1 MFYAWGD
8 DWEANEQLFW
18 CQIITADSKTP
29 HDAVRDVGCYK
40 SFTSDTEHHD
50 TINLTQRLTSGN
62 DSPGWRKREMANRW
76 KKLTFGKT
84 VRMK

>member
-29 HDAVRDVGCYK
+29 HDAVRDATNH
-40 SFTSDTEHHD
+40 S
-50 TINLTQRLTSGN
+50 LQTQSITTPSI
-62 DSPGWRKREMANRW
+62 
-76 KKLTFGKT
+76 
-84 VRMK
+84 